1 MKVQSI
7 SLFVSCYNEAPS
19 IIKTLKKLI
28 LTCNNLNIEAEFL
41 VVDDCSFDDSV
52 SRIRQFISQNQ
63 TACITLITN
72 KVNVG
77 PAHSMQKAL
86 AIAKSANFRWICG
99 DDPEPLS
106 ALKKIFQHIGKY
118 DLILPYH
125 KKVTGKTKTRL
136 FLSKIYTFL
145 VNLASG
151 NNIKYYNGL
160 CIAKKIDFIK
170 YCNPKL
176 GFCCQ
181 ADFVTQILNKT
192 DNYVEIEIPVVH
204 ERKHGA
210 SSSLSKKNLLAFF
223 SLIRRLI
230 KRRFKIWLKI

>member
-1 MKVQSI
+1 MKFQSI
-7 SLFVSCYNEAPS
+7 SLFISCYNESPS

-28 LTCNNLNIEAEFL
+28 LTCKILNIKAEFL
-41 VVDDCSFDDSV
+41 IVDDCSSDDSV
-52 SRIRQFISQNQ
+52 ARIKQFISQNK
-63 TACITLITN
+63 TACITLQTN
-72 KVNVG
+72 NVNMG

-86 AIAKSANFRWICG
+86 AIAKYANFRWICG

-106 ALKKIFQHIGKY
+106 ALKKIFKHIGKY

-125 KKVTGKTKTRL
+125 KKVIGKSKTRL
-136 FLSKIYTFL
+136 LLSKLYTFL

-151 NNIKYYNGL
+151 KRIKYYNGL
-160 CIAKKIDFIK
+160 CIAKKTDFIK
-170 YCNPKL
+170 YCKPKL

-181 ADFVTQILNKT
+181 ADFVTQILDKT
-192 DNYVEIEIPVVH
+192 DNYAEIEIPVVS

-210 SSSLSKKNLLAFF
+210 SSSLSKKNLLTFF

-230 KRRFKIWLKI
+230 KRRLKIWLKV

>member
-1 MKVQSI
+1 MKFQSI

-28 LTCNNLNIEAEFL
+28 LTCKNLNIQAEFL

-52 SRIRQFISQNQ
+52 SRIKQFISQNKSV
-63 TACITLITN
+63 CITLLTN
-72 KVNVG
+72 KVNMG

-86 AIAKSANFRWICG
+86 AIAKYANFRWICG

-106 ALKKIFQHIGKY
+106 ALKKIFKHIGKY

-125 KKVTGKTKTRL
+125 KKVIGKSKTRL
-136 FLSKIYTFL
+136 LLSKLYTFL

-151 NNIKYYNGL
+151 KRIKYYNGL
-160 CIAKKIDFIK
+160 CIAKKTDFIK
-170 YCNPKL
+170 YCKPKL

-181 ADFVTQILNKT
+181 ADFVTQILDKT
-192 DNYVEIEIPVVH
+192 DNYAEIEIPVVS

-210 SSSLSKKNLLAFF
+210 SSSLSKKNLLTFF

-230 KRRFKIWLKI
+230 KRRFKIWLKV